1 MSRAGLEGTAGAA
14 PPAARPTTVLCAEV
28 GGAPQGAAPS
38 LTRYLQVL
46 GQAAALSGGRVL
58 HTHANGVLAL
68 FSSPDAAAAAAARM
82 HAYTRALPETSDNP
96 GVRIG
101 FHAGPVGQRNDE
113 IFGDTVNL
121 ALQLADQAKSGQI
134 LTSHDTASNLSP
146 ALQELVRPSGHAKVH
161 GKADLL
167 LGELVWRDGV
177 NSIISACGASVAVH
191 VVLRLTYRGKALVR
205 RREGDAV
212 SIGRDAECDLQVD
225 NLNVS
230 RRHCSIE
237 RRGAVF
243 TLRDHST
250 NGSFV
255 TIAGQAE
262 VRVREQ
268 ELPLGRSGAIALGQS
283 AAAAEHLVRYSCELQ
298 S

>member
-1 MSRAGLEGTAGAA
+1 
-14 PPAARPTTVLCAEV
+14 
-28 GGAPQGAAPS
+28 
-38 LTRYLQVL
+38 
-46 GQAAALSGGRVL
+46 
-58 HTHANGVLAL
+58 
-68 FSSPDAAAAAAARM
+68 M
-82 HAYTRALPETSDNP
+82 HAYTRALPEASGNP

-146 ALQELVRPSGHAKVH
+146 ALQELVRPSGHAKVQ

-191 VVLRLTYRGKALVR
+191 VVLRLSYRGKTLVR
-205 RREGDAV
+205 RREGDAA
-212 SIGRDAECDLQVD
+212 SIGRDAECDLQID
-225 NLNVS
+225 EPNVS

-255 TIAGQAE
+255 TITGQAE
-262 VRVREQ
+262 VRVHERE
-268 ELPLGRSGAIALGQS
+268 LTLGLSGSIALGHS
-283 AAAAEHLVRYSCELQ
+283 AAAAEHLLRYSCELQ
-298 S
+298 N